1 MIFSNFISFLTY
13 ENIFYISNI
22 GVIPFWL
29 LLIFAP
35 GSLISKILVKSVV
48 IPILLSTAYIFIT
61 YQIFVGENLFE
72 IFEIYL
78 GLEELYAV
86 FSNEAFLLIFWL
98 HFLSIN
104 LFVGNWIASD
114 SQIYSVPRLFSAIS
128 LLMTYFTGPLG
139 LVLYWFVRTL
149 YSKKIN
155 FYD

>member
-1 MIFSNFISFLTY
+1 MCTLNCSHIN
-13 ENIFYISNI
+13 ENNSLQFK
-22 GVIPFWL
+22 L
-29 LLIFAP
+29 LDYR
-35 GSLISKILVKSVV
+35 K
-48 IPILLSTAYIFIT
+48 
-61 YQIFVGENLFE
+61 VG
-72 IFEIYL
+72 EIYL

-114 SQIYSVPRLFSAIS
+114 SQIYSVPRFFSGIS
-128 LLMTYFTGPLG
+128 LLTTYFTGPLG